1 MSLECLIEEK
11 RLLEQ
16 KYKGIL
22 STRYKINANETKLQI
37 DSITEKIL
45 SITGHKADG

>member
-1 MSLECLIEEK
+1 MTLDLLIEEK
-11 RLLEQ
+11 RLLEE

-22 STRYKINANETKLQI
+22 STRYKINANETKIQI

>member
-1 MSLECLIEEK
+1 MNLECLIEEK
-11 RLLEQ
+11 RLLEE

-22 STRYKINANETKLQI
+22 STRFKINANETKIQI
-37 DSITEKIL
+37 DSITKKIL